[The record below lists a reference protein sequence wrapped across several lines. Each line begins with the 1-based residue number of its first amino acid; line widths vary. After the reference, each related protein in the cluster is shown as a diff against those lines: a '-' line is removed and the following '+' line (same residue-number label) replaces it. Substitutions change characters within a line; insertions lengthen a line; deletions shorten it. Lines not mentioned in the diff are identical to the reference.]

1 MTDVEKKRE
10 LMREI
15 IEQYLV
21 NAIERGII
29 DCGEKISDGWCKS
42 QGGRDEYVMDILC
55 TWMDDED
62 GNIALDRLVNLII
75 Y

>member
-1 MTDVEKKRE
+1 MTDLEKKRE
-10 LMREI
+10 LVREI

-29 DCGEKISDGWCKS
+29 DYGGKISDGWCKN
-42 QGGRDEYVMDILC
+42 QNGRDEYVMDILC
-55 TWMDDED
+55 TWFTDED
-62 GNIALDRLVNLII
+62 GDIAIDRLVNLII